1 MAHNQEEF
9 DALQRRVEALIA
21 ERDQARQDALD
32 AQAAAAAAQQQQ
44 PVDGAGQNAAAA
56 AAGQAAQ
63 AAAAAAHGHAQLLLC
78 QVLEQAAANAQ
89 GGPNARRRDHKFR
102 TFSNPSTEDW
112 TILRRH
118 YENTAALNG
127 FTDREAKLALSA
139 AMEKDAALAVRDIV
153 VEDNLVTFANQLDR
167 YEARFVPAA
176 ASELAKAQFESMK
189 QRRDENALVYT
200 CRGRALYHK
209 AYPNAQGEEL
219 LIRTLIHGMLNKTIR
234 TQTMRARPETMDAL
248 LECMQN
254 EAAVV
259 NMTAY
264 LDGGKQPSQVPMEI
278 GAMQKM
284 ASPPAN
290 AAPLAARAGAPAA
303 AAAGA
308 ARPGDRPKKKL
319 KCFYCGNW
327 GHIKAECKKL
337 LADAQKGNPK
347 AIAALQVPDD
357 IEMKMLSVEQNSR
370 PSDEPTLSGQG
381 GNASSDPSPDSNSSG
396 FQPSP
401 SA

>member
-1 MAHNQEEF
+1 MARNEEEF
-9 DALQRRVEALIA
+9 AALEQRVDAVIA
-21 ERDQARQDALD
+21 ERDNALQQLRE
-32 AQAAAAAAQQQQ
+32 AQAAAAGQ
-44 PVDGAGQNAAAA
+44 PADGNANAAGQAAA

-63 AAAAAAHGHAQLLLC
+63 AAAVAAHGHAQLLQRI
-78 QVLEQAAANAQ
+78 QVLEAAAAAAQ
-89 GGPNARRRDHKFR
+89 GGGQNARRRDHKFR

-139 AMEKDAALAVRDIV
+139 AMEKDAALAVRDIP
-153 VEDNLVTFANQLDR
+153 VEDNLVTFAQQLDR

-176 ASELAKAQFESMK
+176 ASELAKAQFESIK

-209 AYPNAQGEEL
+209 AYPNAADEEL

-234 TQTMRARPETMDAL
+234 TQTMRSRPETMDAL

-278 GAMQKM
+278 GAMQKF
-284 ASPPAN
+284 N
-290 AAPLAARAGAPAA
+290 AAPG
-303 AAAGA
+303 AAGA
-308 ARPGDRPKKKL
+308 ARQGPAVQAASPARPQDKPKKKL

-337 LADAQKGNPK
+337 IADAQKGNPR

-357 IEMKMLSVEQNSR
+357 IEVKLASVEQNARQPDESSSTGPGQAELPG
-370 PSDEPTLSGQG
+370 PSADATST
-381 GNASSDPSPDSNSSG
+381 G